1 MRSPALSLL
10 AFLLALVVVT
20 VCAAI
25 HGSVGFG
32 LNLLAVPLLLLVD
45 PALVPGP
52 ALAAGLVMAVLVAGR
67 ELGAVD
73 RRTPWAVAGLVP
85 GTVAGVALLAVV
97 PEDALSVALGVL
109 VLAAVVLSA
118 TSWQPTP
125 SRPALLVAGTATGFL
140 STAAAIGGPP
150 MALLYGRSEGA
161 RLRSSLSVVFVA
173 ASLVALVAL
182 AAVGRFGGTELRTS
196 LALLPGVVLGFLLS
210 GPLRRLVDR
219 GNVRPAVLALS
230 TVAALAAIAEGLL
243 G

>member
-1 MRSPALSLL
+1 VTVVVFLL
-10 AFLLALVVVT
+10 AFVVVT

-73 RRTPWAVAGLVP
+73 RRTPWGVCGLLPGTAAGL
-85 GTVAGVALLAVV
+85 ALLAAV
-97 PEDALSVALGVL
+97 PADALGVVLGVL

-118 TSWQPTP
+118 TRWQPAP

-150 MALLYGRSEGA
+150 MALLYGRSDGA
-161 RLRSSLSVVFVA
+161 RLRSTLSVVFVA
-173 ASLVALVAL
+173 ASLVALGAL
-182 AAVGRFGGTELRTS
+182 AAVGRFGGAELGTS
-196 LALLPGVVLGFLLS
+196 LVLLPGVVVGFLLS

-219 GNVRPAVLALS
+219 GNVRPAVLGLS
-230 TVAALAAIAEGLL
+230 TVAALAAIAEGLV

>member
-1 MRSPALSLL
+1 MAVFLL
-10 AFLLALVVVT
+10 AFVVVT

-52 ALAAGLVMAVLVAGR
+52 ALAAGLVM
-67 ELGAVD
+67 
-73 RRTPWAVAGLVP
+73 
-85 GTVAGVALLAVV
+85 
-97 PEDALSVALGVL
+97 GVL

-118 TSWQPTP
+118 TRWQPVP

-150 MALLYGRSEGA
+150 AALLYGRSDGA
-161 RLRSSLSVVFVA
+161 RLRSTLSVVFVA
-173 ASLVALVAL
+173 ASLVVLGAL
-182 AAVGRFGGTELRTS
+182 AAVGRFGGAELRTS
-196 LALLPGVVLGFLLS
+196 LVLLPGVVVGFLLS

-219 GNVRPAVLALS
+219 GNVRPAVLGLS
-230 TVAALAAIAEGLL
+230 TVAALAAIAEGLV

>member
-1 MRSPALSLL
+1 VADGGGLENRYGVTPIVGSNPTPSAPLPSYRPVPGAHVRNPALTLLVFLL
-10 AFLLALVVVT
+10 AFGVVT

-73 RRTPWAVAGLVP
+73 PRTPWAVVGLVP

-97 PEDALSVALGVL
+97 PDDALGVALGAL

-118 TSWQPTP
+118 RAAEAPGGPGQRPPCRPRAVDGGGPRRHRRGTPRLILPGADQAGCTVTVTSRWSPSASGRAP
-125 SRPALLVAGTATGFL
+125 GHCGSRPAGP
-140 STAAAIGGPP
+140 STWSNCTRG
-150 MALLYGRSEGA
+150 
-161 RLRSSLSVVFVA
+161 
-173 ASLVALVAL
+173 
-182 AAVGRFGGTELRTS
+182 S
-196 LALLPGVVLGFLLS
+196 LAG
-210 GPLRRLVDR
+210 
-219 GNVRPAVLALS
+219 
-230 TVAALAAIAEGLL
+230 
-243 G
+243 

>member
-1 MRSPALSLL
+1 MVVFLL
-10 AFLLALVVVT
+10 AFVVVT

-73 RRTPWAVAGLVP
+73 RRTAWAVCGLLPGSAAGLV
-85 GTVAGVALLAVV
+85 LLAAV
-97 PEDALSVALGVL
+97 PVDALGVVLGVL

-118 TSWQPTP
+118 TRWQPVP
-125 SRPALLVAGTATGFL
+125 SRPALFVAGTATGFL

-150 MALLYGRSEGA
+150 MALLYGRSDGA
-161 RLRSSLSVVFVA
+161 RLRSTLSVVFVA
-173 ASLVALVAL
+173 ASLVALGAL
-182 AAVGRFGGTELRTS
+182 AAVGRFGGSELGAS
-196 LALLPGVVLGFLLS
+196 LVLLPGVVVGFLLS

-219 GNVRPAVLALS
+219 GNVRPAVLGLS
-230 TVAALAAIAEGLL
+230 TVAALAAIAEGPV